1 MIIGGVWIDDRHVRE
16 LAAIVDRPV
25 GRRLEQALLFRA
37 QIVAMTREEKRAVLS
52 ALDRAPANLE
62 DVRELLLADE
72 SWREGGRGALG

>member
-1 MIIGGVWIDDRHVRE
+1 MIIGGVWIDDRQVRE

-37 QIVAMTREEKRAVLS
+37 QIVAMTREERAVLS